1 MALLLFFEYL
11 RALAFAF
18 QKCLMMDSFGETRV
32 LMWEMWLCYLPMGS
46 IDT

>member
-32 LMWEMWLCYLPMGS
+32 C
-46 IDT
+46 